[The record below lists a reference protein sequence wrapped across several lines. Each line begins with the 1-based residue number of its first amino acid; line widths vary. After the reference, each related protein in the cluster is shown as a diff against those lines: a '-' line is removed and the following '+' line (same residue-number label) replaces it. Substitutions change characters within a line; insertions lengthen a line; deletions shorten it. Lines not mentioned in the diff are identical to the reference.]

1 MRCLVLTNTF
11 PPDHAGGYEL
21 GTGNLVEALR
31 RFWGWKIRVFSAV
44 RKEPPPGILHPRLT
58 GFFPGMLGPAHQ
70 RCLIKRELLSRHE
83 EICAAIDH
91 EAERAEVIL
100 VFNPRRLIY
109 PQWARMLDSPAPV
122 VFLVSDFWP
131 RDPLGA
137 DLFHAGLA
145 KRRHSMRPRNPALD
159 HIYEPFLQGDA
170 IFSKARGVIFV
181 SRFLQQAHRETFD
194 GLEHQEVIHWGV
206 NLDPFPKSPKDRE
219 HLKVFGFCGR
229 AEPEKGLEMALQAI
243 SELLR
248 RDARLK
254 LLVASDLTTSHGRR
268 LRRKIG
274 RNRRLKGAVELLGQ
288 VPHEEM
294 HEKFFRR
301 IGWLIFP
308 SVWQEPFALTVLE
321 AMASGVV
328 VIGSTTGGTPEVLH
342 EACGY
347 PYDPSDPSA
356 LSEACREALNRLDH
370 HQVLADRANRQIVG
384 KFNLQAMAGKVDKFV
399 RGLL

>member
-1 MRCLVLTNTF
+1 MRGVTSLEQGIWWRPCGVFAGGKSGCF
-11 PPDHAGGYEL
+11 PPCE
-21 GTGNLVEALR
+21 
-31 RFWGWKIRVFSAV
+31 
-44 RKEPPPGILHPRLT
+44 RKPPPGILRPRLT
-58 GFFPGMLGPAHQ
+58 GFFPGLLGPAHQ
-70 RCLIKRELLSRHE
+70 RRRIKRELLSRHE

-109 PQWARMLDSPAPV
+109 SQWARILDSPAPV

-159 HIYEPFLQGDA
+159 LIYEPFLQGDA

-181 SRFLQQAHRETFD
+181 SRFLQQAHRETFC
-194 GLEHQEVIHWGV
+194 GLEDQGVIHWGV
-206 NLDPFPKSPKDRE
+206 DPDRFPKSPKDRE

-229 AEPEKGLEMALQAI
+229 AEPEKGLEIALQAI
-243 SELLR
+243 SELLS

-274 RNRRLKGAVELLGQ
+274 RNRGLKGAVELLGK
-288 VPHEEM
+288 VSHEEM

-321 AMASGVV
+321 AMASGAV
-328 VIGSTTGGTPEVLH
+328 VIGSTTGGTPEVLQ

-347 PYDPSDPSA
+347 PYDPRDPSA
-356 LSEACREALNRLDH
+356 LSEVCREALNRPDH
-370 HQVLADRANRQIVG
+370 HQVLADRAYRQIVG